1 MRRDDGHRV
10 TILEG
15 ALFAIGY
22 PVSITVIVRWI
33 PVVRE
38 RRIRWFVAHEL
49 AVAAIVAG
57 WALRGD
63 GGAVAINATWLVI
76 AAAWYG
82 VSGVR
87 RRGDEVREPRP

>member
-1 MRRDDGHRV
+1 M
-10 TILEG
+10 TLLEG
-15 ALFAIGY
+15 VLFAVGY

-38 RRIRWFVAHEL
+38 RRIRWFVAHQL

-63 GGAVAINATWLVI
+63 VGAVAINGTWFVV
-76 AAAWYG
+76 AAVWYG
-82 VSGVR
+82 LGGRGSVR
-87 RRGDEVREPRP
+87 APRR

>member
-1 MRRDDGHRV
+1 V
-10 TILEG
+10 TLLE
-15 ALFAIGY
+15 AVRFAAGY

-38 RRIRWFVAHEL
+38 RRIRWFVAHQL

-57 WALRGD
+57 WTLLGD
-63 GGAVAINATWLVI
+63 LGAVAVNGTWFVV

-82 VSGVR
+82 LGGRGSVR
-87 RRGDEVREPRP
+87 APRL